1 MKASQPGGFK
11 MTCFRKVL
19 FATATVTA
27 LSFSN
32 FASAN
37 SAQLAKIDKCTSGQE
52 IENSGTV
59 SGGVDGDT
67 IHITTT
73 SGTYSVRL
81 LGIDTP
87 ETHFMGKSQG
97 VWGEKA
103 ARAMAEM
110 LPAGSKISLIFGETP
125 CDGHGR
131 VLAQVFKDKLHV
143 NAEILKMGLAVN
155 YCVAPEFRFC
165 DDFSKYTQDSIDHGT
180 GMYADPKVE
189 LPYDFRRRIGGNEQR
204 SYVGNIETKEVFG
217 PGNQDKTP
225 IADRVFFYEKRDV
238 KAPFHIVE

>member
-1 MKASQPGGFK
+1 MTYRNWTLALAAFALVSMPAQAGDSPFSKAEPGK
-11 MTCFRKVL
+11 S
-19 FATATVTA
+19 AT
-27 LSFSN
+27 
-32 FASAN
+32 
-37 SAQLAKIDKCTSGQE
+37 DKCAAGQE
-52 IENSGTV
+52 VESTGAV
-59 SGGVDGDT
+59 AGGVDGDT
-67 IHITTT
+67 VHVKTQ

-103 ARAMAEM
+103 AQAMQKM
-110 LPAGSKISLIFGETP
+110 LPVGTRVKLEFGETP

-131 VLAQVFKDKLHV
+131 VLAQIFTTSKPTMHV

-155 YCVAPEFRFC
+155 YCVAPEFRYC
-165 DDFSKYTQDSIDHGT
+165 DDFSRYVQASIDHGT

-204 SYVGNIETKEVFG
+204 SYVGNLETKIVFAPGHQNEV
-217 PGNQDKTP
+217 P
-225 IADRVFFYEKRDV
+225 IADRVFFYSKSDV
-238 KAPFHIVE
+238 KAPYRIEE